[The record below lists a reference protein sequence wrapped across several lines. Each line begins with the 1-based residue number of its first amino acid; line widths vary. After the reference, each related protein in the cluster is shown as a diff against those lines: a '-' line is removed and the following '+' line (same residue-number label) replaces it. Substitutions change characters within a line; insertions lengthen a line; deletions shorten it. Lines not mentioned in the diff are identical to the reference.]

1 VSVCCERVLVFE
13 SMVCSRCECVLA
25 QTNAAGVSVCSRF
38 ECVLA
43 QTNAAG
49 VSMC

>member
-1 VSVCCERVLVFE
+1 
-13 SMVCSRCECVLA
+13 VLA